1 MDGERIHQRD
11 EPLNRNLTDAPFWQ
25 EKLLL

>member
-25 EKLLL
+25 EKIIH

>member
-11 EPLNRNLTDAPFWQ
+11 EPLNRNLTDVPIWQ
-25 EKLLL
+25 ENLIL